1 LLSYRHSYHAG
12 NFADVLKHLVQQR
25 ILAYLTQKD
34 KPLCYI
40 DTHAGA
46 GAYSLNSP
54 EAQKKS
60 EFENGIGKL
69 WSADDLPELVKNY
82 LKLVNQIHPEK
93 TRQHYPGSPWIAKMM
108 LRREDRLFLHE
119 LHPSEQAPLNSLF
132 QRDKRAKIRQQNG
145 HQGLI
150 ELLPPKER
158 RGLVL
163 IDPSYEVKD
172 EYKTVVKTLKEAYKR
187 FATGSYALWYP
198 VVERYRIDN
207 LEKQLCNS
215 GIRNIQLF
223 ELGIRHDN
231 EDFGMTASGMIVIN
245 PPWTLLKEMQTVLP
259 YLADTLGEEGEG
271 NWRAE
276 VLVEE

>member
-1 LLSYRHSYHAG
+1 MLSYRHSYHAG

-25 ILAYLTQKD
+25 IISYLTQKD

-40 DTHAGA
+40 DTHAGT

-54 EAQKKS
+54 EAKKKS
-60 EFENGIGKL
+60 EYENGIGKL
-69 WSADDLPELVKNY
+69 WDAEDLPELVKNY

-132 QRDKRAKIRQQNG
+132 QRDRRAKIRQENG
-145 HQGLI
+145 HQSLIGLM
-150 ELLPPKER
+150 PPKER

-172 EYKTVVKTLKEAYKR
+172 EYQTVVKTLKEAHKR
-187 FATGSYALWYP
+187 FASGTYALWYP
-198 VVERYRIDN
+198 VVDRHRIDK
-207 LEKQLCNS
+207 LEKQLINS
-215 GIRNIQLF
+215 GISNIQLF
-223 ELGIRHDN
+223 ELGIRHDS
-231 EDFGMTASGMIVIN
+231 EEFGMTASGMIVIN
-245 PPWTLLKEMQTVLP
+245 PPWTLMKEMQEVLP
-259 YLADTLGEEGEG
+259 YLAETLGEEGEG

>member
-1 LLSYRHSYHAG
+1 MLSYRHSYHAG

-25 ILAYLTQKD
+25 IISYLTQKD

-54 EAQKKS
+54 EAKKKS
-60 EFENGIGKL
+60 EYENGIGKL
-69 WSADDLPELVKNY
+69 WDADDLPELVKNY

-93 TRQHYPGSPWIAKMM
+93 TRQHYPGSPWIAKML

-132 QRDKRAKIRQQNG
+132 QRDRRAKIRQENG
-145 HQGLI
+145 HQSVVALM
-150 ELLPPKER
+150 PPKER

-172 EYKTVVKTLKEAYKR
+172 EYQTVVKTLKEAHKR
-187 FATGSYALWYP
+187 FASGSYALWYP
-198 VVERYRIDN
+198 VVDRFRIDK
-207 LEKQLCNS
+207 LEKQLINS

-223 ELGIRHDN
+223 ELGIRHDS
-231 EDFGMTASGMIVIN
+231 EEMGMTASGMIVIN
-245 PPWTLLKEMQTVLP
+245 PPWTLMKEMQEVLP
-259 YLADTLGEEGEG
+259 YLAETLGEEGEG